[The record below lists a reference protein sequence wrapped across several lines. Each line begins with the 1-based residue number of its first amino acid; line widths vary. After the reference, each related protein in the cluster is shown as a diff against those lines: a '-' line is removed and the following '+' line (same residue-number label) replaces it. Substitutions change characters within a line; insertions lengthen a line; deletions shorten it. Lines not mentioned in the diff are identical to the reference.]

1 VTRRLSKVANY
12 PDDKECETI
21 YYEAPDENR
30 DAHVHDN
37 YGHEPA

>member
-30 DAHVHDN
+30 DANVHDN